1 MLNLIDVLRAKGF
14 PLDNYK
20 VHLATGKTAPPLEA
34 FFKGRFK
41 EWQETQNSKNFPCNH
56 IVSLISL
63 DGDRWLFA
71 GMYKVL
77 GVDKGIESPYLY
89 RTELLPDQDDLIGR
103 VIVRYERIHRAA
115 YVWGHKYGKRLEIA
129 EIRSARLSIG
139 EFPGYNNVIIPH
151 RKLRIVVS
159 QQEPSWKSA
168 LSNVKGVYLISDVT
182 NGKAYVGSATGEGGI
197 WQRWEGY
204 ANTGHGGNKELR
216 KLIAANGIAYADNFQ
231 YSVLEI
237 ADSHSTKEFIEG
249 RENYWK
255 DVLLARQ
262 FGYNSN

>member
-1 MLNLIDVLRAKGF
+1 MLNLIDVLKAKGF

-20 VHLATGKTAPPLEA
+20 VHLATGKTDPPLDA
-34 FFKGRFK
+34 FLRGHFK
-41 EWQETQNSKNFPCNH
+41 EWQETQNYKNFPCNH

-63 DGDRWLFA
+63 DADRWLFA

-77 GVDKGIESPYLY
+77 GVDKGTESPYLY

-103 VIVRYERIHRAA
+103 VIVRYARIHRAA
-115 YVWGHKYGKRLEIA
+115 YVWGHKYGNRLEIA
-129 EIRSARLSIG
+129 EIRSTRISIG

-151 RKLRIVVS
+151 RKLGIVVS

-168 LSNVKGVYLISDVT
+168 LSNVKGVYLISDVS

-204 ANTGHGGNKELR
+204 ANTGHGGNKELK
-216 KLIAANGIAYADNFQ
+216 KLISANGIAYADNFQ

-249 RENYWK
+249 RESYWK
-255 DVLLARQ
+255 DIFLSRQ